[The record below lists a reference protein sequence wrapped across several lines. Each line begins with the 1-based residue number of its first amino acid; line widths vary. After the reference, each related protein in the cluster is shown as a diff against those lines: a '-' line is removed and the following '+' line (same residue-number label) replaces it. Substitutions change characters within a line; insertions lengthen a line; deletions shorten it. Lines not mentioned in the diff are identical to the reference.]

1 MHDNSLDPDRQ
12 SDPARQADT
21 APTVELQPRRRRSV
35 RGSLVLLAV
44 LVVALVFPYLAQRV
58 SYSIA
63 LGRLQ
68 AEAQVAREVLADG
81 HPVSLADYRWVVR
94 KVEPSVVGVKA
105 SHLIQGLP
113 SDELS
118 AMIGE
123 GPQYRAM
130 EQGSGVI
137 VDDKGYIITNYHVV
151 SRATQVDVELAD
163 NRTVSGKVVGTDKL
177 SDIAVVKINADGL
190 VAAQWGSSEKIEV
203 GDPVLAIGSPF
214 GLARTVTAGIIS
226 AKGRRAVIEHLSYQD
241 FLQTDAA
248 VNPGNSGGPLVN
260 MQGQVV
266 GINTAIVG
274 PTYQGIGFAIP
285 SELAEQV
292 YETLRTSGRVARGW
306 LGVATQA
313 VTPELAQKFG
323 LESATGALVTAV
335 VPDSPAAAAG
345 IEPGDVIVRWNDH
358 AVNDFRDLGPTV
370 AATKPESKATL
381 ILIRNGKKE
390 SLSIQV
396 GERPAQGG

>member
-1 MHDNSLDPDRQ
+1 MATALMDGSDCKGVDGDAEGSLDPDRQ
-12 SDPARQADT
+12 SDAVPA
-21 APTVELQPRRRRSV
+21 VELRPRGRSGV

-44 LVVALVFPYLAQRV
+44 LIVVLALPYLAQRM

-68 AEAQVAREVLADG
+68 AEAQVARDVLADG

-105 SHLIQGLP
+105 SHVVQGPP

-118 AMIGE
+118 ALFGDRAR
-123 GPQYRAM
+123 YRTL

-137 VDDKGYIITNYHVV
+137 VDAKGYIITNYHVV
-151 SRATQVDVELAD
+151 SQATQVEVELAD
-163 NRTVSGKVVGTDKL
+163 NRTVTGKVVGTDEL
-177 SDIAVVKINADGL
+177 SDIAVVKISAEGL
-190 VAAQWGSSEKIEV
+190 VAAPWGSSEKIEV

-226 AKGRRAVIEHLSYQD
+226 AKGRRAVIEHLNYQD

-274 PTYQGIGFAIP
+274 PTYQGISFAIP

-292 YETLRTSGRVARGW
+292 YETLRTSGRVRGAGW
-306 LGVATQA
+306 
-313 VTPELAQKFG
+313 G
-323 LESATGALVTAV
+323 LPL
-335 VPDSPAAAAG
+335 
-345 IEPGDVIVRWNDH
+345 
-358 AVNDFRDLGPTV
+358 
-370 AATKPESKATL
+370 
-381 ILIRNGKKE
+381 
-390 SLSIQV
+390 
-396 GERPAQGG
+396 RP